1 MAEVVVPVVLLVLQ
15 VAPSAGA
22 AVQYSGALPVG
33 VAFKSGDVIHGGAGS
48 IPGTVK
54 RDDSPV
60 DVPLRR
66 RVRLHREIDGMPV
79 REVWSDGATGAY
91 LFVDIDPAYRY
102 TVIAYDHAHEYRA
115 EVADN
120 ITPDVMP

>member
-1 MAEVVVPVVLLVLQ
+1 MAEVVVPGVLLALQ

-33 VAFKSGDVIHGGAGS
+33 VAFKSADAIHGGAGS

-91 LFVDIDPAYRY
+91 LFVDVDPTYRY
-102 TVIAYDHAHEYRA
+102 TVISYDHTGEFEAV
-115 EVADN
+115 VASGVV
-120 ITPDVMP
+120 PDVA